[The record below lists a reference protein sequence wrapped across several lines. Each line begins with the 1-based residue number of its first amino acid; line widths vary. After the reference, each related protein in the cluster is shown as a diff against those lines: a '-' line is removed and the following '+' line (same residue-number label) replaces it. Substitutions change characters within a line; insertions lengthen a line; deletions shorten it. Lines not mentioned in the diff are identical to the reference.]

1 MSIPSWFSR
10 SVGRVREGTKAHLV
24 LTAEL
29 LSGSAEMLHAMRDAT
44 DEACETLLV
53 DHVSQTCGGTVNWK
67 EHPQDIA
74 QVLAAFLGAAEAQ
87 QLMGAALDARM
98 KPPHA
103 VHTFDRMLSDSAKGV
118 RALDTFGDFYIV
130 LVVSRDVL
138 PRFDA
143 INKHWLALADA

>member
-29 LSGSAEMLHAMRDAT
+29 LNGSAGMLHTMRGAT
-44 DEACETLLV
+44 DEACEALLV
-53 DHVSQTCGGTVNWK
+53 DHVSQTCGGTVDWK

-74 QVLAAFLGAAEAQ
+74 KVLAAFLSADDADRIRKTT
-87 QLMGAALDARM
+87 LDERM

-103 VHTFDRMLSDSAKGV
+103 VHTFDRLLSGASHGV
-118 RALDTFGDFYIV
+118 RAMDMLGDFYIV
-130 LVVSRDVL
+130 LVVPRDLL
-138 PRFDA
+138 PRFDE
-143 INKHWLALADA
+143 INKHWIAPADA